1 MEDIRRRLG
10 FDYLFTVDSVGLSGG
25 LALIWKKELEI
36 SILSHSVN
44 HIDTSEK
51 IGGAPQPVWLMQ
63 GFQEAIDFSGLM
75 NFNFHGFQYTWEK
88 GREDETGE
96 KCFCEAPSKPQTPPA
111 ELLRNLRCPSPPPP
125 LTWRS
130 GGCRRGW
137 RSPAMVIAEL
147 SQMAMVTAN
156 RWSLRGRRSLGA
168 ALDVTD
174 LLVFVIPR
182 AL

>member
-44 HIDTSEK
+44 HIDTSVRTATTSPIWRFTGFYGCLERHRRRISWALLKQLSLNNSLPWLLLGDFNDILVPEEK

-88 GREDETGE
+88 GRGGIVTESSLAT
-96 KCFCEAPSKPQTPPA
+96 ATPLVLLYTLYSIPSKILPT
-111 ELLRNLRCPSPPPP
+111 LL
-125 LTWRS
+125 
-130 GGCRRGW
+130 
-137 RSPAMVIAEL
+137 
-147 SQMAMVTAN
+147 
-156 RWSLRGRRSLGA
+156 
-168 ALDVTD
+168 
-174 LLVFVIPR
+174 
-182 AL
+182 